1 MAADTTPESSASSE
15 SSASAEPAG
24 RSGGRGPL
32 GILTETAVLV
42 VVAVVLAA
50 LIKAFLVQAFYVPSQ
65 SMSPTLAPD
74 DRILVEKPSYWAGG
88 PERGDIVVFADPGGW
103 LGALPEQ
110 TTLQKGLSAI
120 GLLPTG
126 GHLVKR
132 VIATGGETVACCDP
146 DGKLL
151 IDGRSLDEPY
161 LPAAVRPSRIE
172 FKATVPEG
180 YIWVMGDN
188 RSDSEDSRFHQDDP
202 GKGFVPVEDVVGKTF
217 VIVWPVDRWDWLG
230 F

>member
-1 MAADTTPESSASSE
+1 M
-15 SSASAEPAG
+15 
-24 RSGGRGPL
+24 
-32 GILTETAVLV
+32 LV

>member
-1 MAADTTPESSASSE
+1 MAADTTPD
-15 SSASAEPAG
+15 SAESAG
-24 RSGGRGPL
+24 SSKGGKRSRGRGPL
-32 GILTETAVLV
+32 GVITETAVLV
-42 VVAVVLAA
+42 VIAVVLAA
-50 LIKAFLVQAFYVPSQ
+50 IIKAFFVQAFYVPSQ
-65 SMSPTLAPD
+65 SMAPTLAPD

-103 LGALPEQ
+103 LGELPEQ

-132 VIATGGETVACCDP
+132 VIATGGETVACCAP
-146 DGKLL
+146 SGKLL
-151 IDGRSLDEPY
+151 IDGRQLDEPY
-161 LPAAVRPSRIE
+161 LPASVKPSQIE
-172 FKATVPEG
+172 FTATVPEG

-188 RSDSEDSRFHQDDP
+188 RGDSEDSRFHQDDP
-202 GKGFVPVEDVVGKTF
+202 GKGFVPVDDVVGKTF
-217 VIVWPVDRWDWLG
+217 VIVWPTDRWDWLG